1 VRGRG
6 VSYDYFVLVLKAT
19 AVSAER
25 KLSAQRNGA
34 LTTTPTT
41 KMHVADEPLG
51 VVVSVVAVPRQTL
64 APVKTS

>member
-1 VRGRG
+1 MRGRG
-6 VSYDYFVLVLKAT
+6 VSYDYFVPVLKAT

-34 LTTTPTT
+34 LTTPTT

-51 VVVSVVAVPRQTL
+51 VVSVVAAASRQTL
-64 APVKTS
+64 APPSKTS

>member
-1 VRGRG
+1 MRGRG

-51 VVVSVVAVPRQTL
+51 
-64 APVKTS
+64 